1 MQISE
6 PGLSSESAISKKLAL
21 GIDLGTTNSL
31 IAFKNGKKVS
41 LIGDVNGDALIPSV
55 VHFPE
60 NGSVIVGENAKN
72 KLNIDPLN
80 TVSSVKRLIGR
91 GKKDLLNKSNFF
103 PYKFDL
109 SDDRF
114 LKVETRKGIF
124 SPVEISSEI
133 LKFLNKRALEFL
145 KRDID
150 GVVITVPA
158 YFDEA
163 QRQAT
168 KDSATLAGMKVLRL
182 LNEPTAAAIAYGL
195 DLQEEGTVA
204 VYDLGGGTFDISIL
218 RLVKGVFEVLAT
230 GGDASLGGDDFDYA
244 IVNWMIQSL
253 KLNVDGNAKM
263 ESELLLAA
271 RAAKENL
278 SASNQKRSVVINFYE
293 NQLVLSR
300 EQYEDLTQD
309 LVKKTI
315 RACKQTLR
323 DASLKIDEIDNVLL
337 VGGSSRNFN
346 VQTEVKKLFKIQ
358 PRCDLDPD
366 KVVAIGAA
374 YQADILIGNRN
385 DENPL
390 LLDVN
395 PLSLGL
401 ETMGGLVEKIIP
413 RNSTIPI
420 SKVQEFTTF
429 KDGQTAMKLHI
440 VQGERELVTDCRSLA
455 SFEVRDIPPMVAGA
469 AKISVLFQV
478 DADGLLSVEATELSS
493 GEKTSVVVKPSFG
506 LTESEITG
514 MLRDSFDKA
523 EDDHKHRL
531 LAESQVE
538 ADRIIYDLQSAL
550 QLDAKNLL
558 TTEEIENLQLQI
570 ENLQKVRED
579 SEDRDLLIM
588 LTEKLMQ
595 SSESFAE
602 KRMNFSIKK
611 ALSGKTLTQVED
623 EIWCNYKL
631 GDYVWWKGSAKHAAF
646 NMGTED
652 RYTLQITC
660 KK

>member
-1 MQISE
+1 MVLMQISE

-41 LIGDVNGDALIPSV
+41 LIGDENGDALIPSV

-253 KLNVDGNAKM
+253 KLNVDGNVKM

-278 SASNQKRSVVINFYE
+278 STSNQKRSVVINFYE

-300 EQYEDLTQD
+300 DQYEDLTQD

-550 QLDAKNLL
+550 QLDAKNVL

-579 SEDRDLLIM
+579 SEDRDLLMM

-623 EIWCNYKL
+623 EIN
-631 GDYVWWKGSAKHAAF
+631 
-646 NMGTED
+646 
-652 RYTLQITC
+652 
-660 KK
+660 

>member
-41 LIGDVNGDALIPSV
+41 LIGDENGDALIPSV

-114 LKVETRKGIF
+114 IKVKTRKGIF

-218 RLVKGVFEVLAT
+218 KLVKGVFEVLAT

-253 KLNVDGNAKM
+253 KLNVDGNVKM
-263 ESELLLAA
+263 KSELLLAA

-300 EQYEDLTQD
+300 DQYEDLTQD

-440 VQGERELVTDCRSLA
+440 VQGERELVNDCRSLA

-550 QLDAKNLL
+550 QLDAKNVL

-623 EIWCNYKL
+623 EIN
-631 GDYVWWKGSAKHAAF
+631 
-646 NMGTED
+646 
-652 RYTLQITC
+652 
-660 KK
+660 

>member
-41 LIGDVNGDALIPSV
+41 LIGDENGDALIPSV

-253 KLNVDGNAKM
+253 KLNVDGNVKM
-263 ESELLLAA
+263 ESELLLVA

-300 EQYEDLTQD
+300 DQYEDLTQD

-550 QLDAKNLL
+550 QLDAKNVL

-623 EIWCNYKL
+623 EIN
-631 GDYVWWKGSAKHAAF
+631 
-646 NMGTED
+646 
-652 RYTLQITC
+652 
-660 KK
+660 

>member
-41 LIGDVNGDALIPSV
+41 LIGDENGDALIPSV

-253 KLNVDGNAKM
+253 KLNVDGNVKM

-300 EQYEDLTQD
+300 DQYEDLTQD

-550 QLDAKNLL
+550 QLDAKNVL

-588 LTEKLMQ
+588 LTEKLIQ
-595 SSESFAE
+595 SSESFVE

-611 ALSGKTLTQVED
+611 ALSGKTLTQLED
-623 EIWCNYKL
+623 EIN
-631 GDYVWWKGSAKHAAF
+631 
-646 NMGTED
+646 
-652 RYTLQITC
+652 
-660 KK
+660 

>member
-1 MQISE
+1 MVLMQISE

-41 LIGDVNGDALIPSV
+41 LIGDENGDALIPSV

-253 KLNVDGNAKM
+253 KLNVDGNVKM

-550 QLDAKNLL
+550 QLDAKNVL

-623 EIWCNYKL
+623 EIN
-631 GDYVWWKGSAKHAAF
+631 
-646 NMGTED
+646 
-652 RYTLQITC
+652 
-660 KK
+660 

>member
-1 MQISE
+1 MVLMQISE

-31 IAFKNGKKVS
+31 IAFKNDKKVS
-41 LIGDVNGDALIPSV
+41 LIGDENGDALIPSV

-253 KLNVDGNAKM
+253 KLNVDGNVKM

-278 SASNQKRSVVINFYE
+278 STSNQKRSVVINFYE

-300 EQYEDLTQD
+300 DQYEDLTQD

-550 QLDAKNLL
+550 QLDAKNVL

-623 EIWCNYKL
+623 EIN
-631 GDYVWWKGSAKHAAF
+631 
-646 NMGTED
+646 
-652 RYTLQITC
+652 
-660 KK
+660 

>member
-1 MQISE
+1 MVLMQISE

-41 LIGDVNGDALIPSV
+41 LIGDENGDALIPSV

-168 KDSATLAGMKVLRL
+168 KDSATLAGMKDLRL

-230 GGDASLGGDDFDYA
+230 GGVASLGGDDFDYA

-253 KLNVDGNAKM
+253 KLNVDGNVKM

-300 EQYEDLTQD
+300 DQYEDLTQD

-550 QLDAKNLL
+550 QLDAKNVL

-570 ENLQKVRED
+570 ENLQKVREN

-623 EIWCNYKL
+623 EIN
-631 GDYVWWKGSAKHAAF
+631 
-646 NMGTED
+646 
-652 RYTLQITC
+652 
-660 KK
+660 

>member
-1 MQISE
+1 MVLMQISE

-41 LIGDVNGDALIPSV
+41 LIGDENGDALIPSV

-133 LKFLNKRALEFL
+133 LKFLNKRALDFL

-300 EQYEDLTQD
+300 DQYEDLTQD

-550 QLDAKNLL
+550 QLDAKNVL
-558 TTEEIENLQLQI
+558 TIEEIENLQLQI

-611 ALSGKTLTQVED
+611 ALSGKTLTQLED
-623 EIWCNYKL
+623 EIN
-631 GDYVWWKGSAKHAAF
+631 
-646 NMGTED
+646 
-652 RYTLQITC
+652 
-660 KK
+660 

>member
-41 LIGDVNGDALIPSV
+41 LIGDENGDALIPSV

-253 KLNVDGNAKM
+253 KLNVDGNVKM

-278 SASNQKRSVVINFYE
+278 STSNQKRSVVINFYE

-300 EQYEDLTQD
+300 DQYEDLTQD

-550 QLDAKNLL
+550 QLDAKNVL

-570 ENLQKVRED
+570 ENLQKVREN

-623 EIWCNYKL
+623 EIN
-631 GDYVWWKGSAKHAAF
+631 
-646 NMGTED
+646 
-652 RYTLQITC
+652 
-660 KK
+660 

>member
-1 MQISE
+1 MVLMQISE

-41 LIGDVNGDALIPSV
+41 LIGDETGDTLIPSV
-55 VHFPE
+55 VYFPE

-80 TVSSVKRLIGR
+80 TISSVKRLIGR

-114 LKVETRKGIF
+114 LKVETRRGIF

-300 EQYEDLTQD
+300 DQYKDLTQG

-374 YQADILIGNRN
+374 YQADILIGNRI

-550 QLDAKNLL
+550 QLDAKNVL

-570 ENLQKVRED
+570 ENLQKVREN

-623 EIWCNYKL
+623 EIN
-631 GDYVWWKGSAKHAAF
+631 
-646 NMGTED
+646 
-652 RYTLQITC
+652 
-660 KK
+660 

>member
-41 LIGDVNGDALIPSV
+41 LIGDETGDALIPSV

-133 LKFLNKRALEFL
+133 LKFLNKRAVEFL

-278 SASNQKRSVVINFYE
+278 SSSNQKRSVVINFYE

-300 EQYEDLTQD
+300 DQYEDLTQD

-323 DASLKIDEIDNVLL
+323 DANLKIDEIDNVLL

-346 VQTEVKKLFKIQ
+346 VQTEVKKLFNIQ

-366 KVVAIGAA
+366 KVVAMGAA

-440 VQGERELVTDCRSLA
+440 VQGERELVADCRSLA

-493 GEKTSVVVKPSFG
+493 GEKTSVVIKPSFG

-550 QLDAKNLL
+550 QLDAKNVL

-570 ENLQKVRED
+570 GNLQKVRED

-588 LTEKLMQ
+588 LTDKLMQ

-611 ALSGKTLTQVED
+611 ALSGKTLSQVED
-623 EIWCNYKL
+623 EIN
-631 GDYVWWKGSAKHAAF
+631 
-646 NMGTED
+646 
-652 RYTLQITC
+652 
-660 KK
+660 

>member
-1 MQISE
+1 MVLMQISE

-41 LIGDVNGDALIPSV
+41 LIGDENGDALIPSV

-253 KLNVDGNAKM
+253 KLNVDGNVKM

-278 SASNQKRSVVINFYE
+278 STSNQKRSVVINFYE

-300 EQYEDLTQD
+300 DQYEDLTQD

-550 QLDAKNLL
+550 QLDAKNVL

-611 ALSGKTLTQVED
+611 ALSGKTLTQLED
-623 EIWCNYKL
+623 EIN
-631 GDYVWWKGSAKHAAF
+631 
-646 NMGTED
+646 
-652 RYTLQITC
+652 
-660 KK
+660 

>member
-41 LIGDVNGDALIPSV
+41 LIGDENGDALIPSV

-133 LKFLNKRALEFL
+133 LKFLNKRALVFL

-253 KLNVDGNAKM
+253 KLNVDGNVKM

-278 SASNQKRSVVINFYE
+278 STSNQKRSVVINFYE

-300 EQYEDLTQD
+300 DQYEDLTQD

-550 QLDAKNLL
+550 QLDAKNVL

-623 EIWCNYKL
+623 EIN
-631 GDYVWWKGSAKHAAF
+631 
-646 NMGTED
+646 
-652 RYTLQITC
+652 
-660 KK
+660 

>member
-41 LIGDVNGDALIPSV
+41 LIGDENGDALIPSV

-168 KDSATLAGMKVLRL
+168 KDSATLAGMNVLRL

-253 KLNVDGNAKM
+253 KLNVDGNVKM

-278 SASNQKRSVVINFYE
+278 STSNQKRSVVINFYE

-300 EQYEDLTQD
+300 DQYEDLTQD

-550 QLDAKNLL
+550 QLDAKNVL

-570 ENLQKVRED
+570 ENLQKLREN

-623 EIWCNYKL
+623 EIN
-631 GDYVWWKGSAKHAAF
+631 
-646 NMGTED
+646 
-652 RYTLQITC
+652 
-660 KK
+660 

>member
-1 MQISE
+1 MVLMQISE
-6 PGLSSESAISKKLAL
+6 PGLSSTSGINKKLAL

-31 IAFKNGKKVS
+31 VAFKDDNDVS
-41 LIGDVNGDALIPSV
+41 LIGEKSGDALVPSV

-60 NGSVIVGENAKN
+60 NGSCIVGKHAST
-72 KLNIDPLN
+72 KLNTDPLN

-91 GKKDLLNKSNFF
+91 GKEDLSNKSNFF

-109 SDDRF
+109 SDGRF
-114 LKVETRKGIF
+114 LKLQTRRGVF

-133 LKFLNKRALEFL
+133 LKFLNKKAMEFL

-168 KDSATLAGMKVLRL
+168 KDAATLAGMKVLRL

-204 VYDLGGGTFDISIL
+204 VYDLGGGTFDISVL

-230 GGDASLGGDDFDYA
+230 GGDASLGGDDFDYE
-244 IVNWMIQSL
+244 IVNWMIESL
-253 KLNVDGNAKM
+253 KLNVDSNAKM
-263 ESELLLAA
+263 KSDLLITA
-271 RAAKENL
+271 RAAKEDL
-278 SASNQKRSVVINFYE
+278 SSFNDERSVVINF
-293 NQLVLSR
+293 NGSQLVLSR
-300 EQYEDLTQD
+300 DQYEDLTQH
-309 LVKKTI
+309 LVDKTI
-315 RACKQTLR
+315 RVCKRTLR
-323 DASLKIDEIDNVLL
+323 DANLTIDEIDNVLM

-358 PRCDLDPD
+358 PRCDLDPE
-366 KVVAIGAA
+366 KVVVIGATH
-374 YQADILIGNRN
+374 QADILIGNKN
-385 DENPL
+385 GENPL

-440 VQGERELVTDCRSLA
+440 VQGERELVADCRSLA

-478 DADGLLSVEATELSS
+478 DADGLLNVEATELSS
-493 GEKTSVVVKPSFG
+493 GVKTSVVIKPSFG
-506 LTESEITG
+506 LTESEITE
-514 MLRDSFDKA
+514 MLKDSFDKA
-523 EDDHKHRL
+523 EDDHKDRL
-531 LAESQVE
+531 LVESQVE
-538 ADRIIYDLQSAL
+538 ADRIIHDLQSAL
-550 QLDAKNLL
+550 QLDAKNVLSKD
-558 TTEEIENLQLQI
+558 EIKNLQVQMKK
-570 ENLQKVRED
+570 LQKARED
-579 SEDRDLLIM
+579 SEDRELLLM
-588 LTEKLMQ
+588 LTKKLMQ
-595 SSESFAE
+595 ASESFAE
-602 KRMNFSIKK
+602 KRMNFSIKNK
-611 ALSGKTLTQVED
+611 LSGKTVGQVED
-623 EIWCNYKL
+623 EIN
-631 GDYVWWKGSAKHAAF
+631 
-646 NMGTED
+646 
-652 RYTLQITC
+652 
-660 KK
+660 

>member
-1 MQISE
+1 MVLMQISE

-41 LIGDVNGDALIPSV
+41 LIGDENGDALIPSV

-91 GKKDLLNKSNFF
+91 GKKDLLTKSNFF

-253 KLNVDGNAKM
+253 KLNVDGNVKM

-300 EQYEDLTQD
+300 DQYEDLTQD

-550 QLDAKNLL
+550 QLDAKNVL

-623 EIWCNYKL
+623 EIN
-631 GDYVWWKGSAKHAAF
+631 
-646 NMGTED
+646 
-652 RYTLQITC
+652 
-660 KK
+660 

>member
-1 MQISE
+1 MVLMQISE

-41 LIGDVNGDALIPSV
+41 LIGDENGDALIPSV

-253 KLNVDGNAKM
+253 KLNVDGNVKM

-300 EQYEDLTQD
+300 DQYEDLTQD

-315 RACKQTLR
+315 RASKQTLR

-550 QLDAKNLL
+550 QLDAKNVL

-623 EIWCNYKL
+623 EIN
-631 GDYVWWKGSAKHAAF
+631 
-646 NMGTED
+646 
-652 RYTLQITC
+652 
-660 KK
+660 

>member
-1 MQISE
+1 MVLMQISE

-41 LIGDVNGDALIPSV
+41 LIGDENGDALIPSV

-145 KRDID
+145 KRDVD

-253 KLNVDGNAKM
+253 KLNFDGNVKM

-300 EQYEDLTQD
+300 DQYEDLTQD

-550 QLDAKNLL
+550 QLDAKNVL

-623 EIWCNYKL
+623 EIN
-631 GDYVWWKGSAKHAAF
+631 
-646 NMGTED
+646 
-652 RYTLQITC
+652 
-660 KK
+660 

>member
-1 MQISE
+1 MVLMQISE

-41 LIGDVNGDALIPSV
+41 LIGDENGDALIPSV

-80 TVSSVKRLIGR
+80 TVGSVKRLIGR

-253 KLNVDGNAKM
+253 KLNVDGNVKM

-300 EQYEDLTQD
+300 DQYEDLTQD

-550 QLDAKNLL
+550 QLDAKNVL

-623 EIWCNYKL
+623 EIN
-631 GDYVWWKGSAKHAAF
+631 
-646 NMGTED
+646 
-652 RYTLQITC
+652 
-660 KK
+660 

>member
-41 LIGDVNGDALIPSV
+41 LIGDENGDALIPSV

-300 EQYEDLTQD
+300 DQYEDLTQD

-550 QLDAKNLL
+550 QLDAKNVL

-588 LTEKLMQ
+588 LTDKLMQ

-623 EIWCNYKL
+623 EIN
-631 GDYVWWKGSAKHAAF
+631 
-646 NMGTED
+646 
-652 RYTLQITC
+652 
-660 KK
+660 

>member
-1 MQISE
+1 MVLMQISE

-41 LIGDVNGDALIPSV
+41 LIGDENGDALIPSV

-253 KLNVDGNAKM
+253 KLNVDGNVKM

-278 SASNQKRSVVINFYE
+278 STSNQKRSVVINFYE

-300 EQYEDLTQD
+300 DQYEDLTQD

-493 GEKTSVVVKPSFG
+493 GEKTSVAVKPSFG

-550 QLDAKNLL
+550 QLDAKNVL

-623 EIWCNYKL
+623 EIN
-631 GDYVWWKGSAKHAAF
+631 
-646 NMGTED
+646 
-652 RYTLQITC
+652 
-660 KK
+660 

>member
-41 LIGDVNGDALIPSV
+41 LIGDETGDALIPSV

-253 KLNVDGNAKM
+253 KLNVDGNVKM

-300 EQYEDLTQD
+300 DQYEDLTQD

-550 QLDAKNLL
+550 QLDAKNVL

-579 SEDRDLLIM
+579 SGDRDLLIM

-623 EIWCNYKL
+623 EIN
-631 GDYVWWKGSAKHAAF
+631 
-646 NMGTED
+646 
-652 RYTLQITC
+652 
-660 KK
+660 

>member
-1 MQISE
+1 MVLMQISE

-41 LIGDVNGDALIPSV
+41 LIGDENGDALIPSV

-168 KDSATLAGMKVLRL
+168 KDSATLAGMNVLRL

-253 KLNVDGNAKM
+253 KLNVDGNVKM

-300 EQYEDLTQD
+300 DQYEDLTQD

-550 QLDAKNLL
+550 QLDAKNVL

-623 EIWCNYKL
+623 EIN
-631 GDYVWWKGSAKHAAF
+631 
-646 NMGTED
+646 
-652 RYTLQITC
+652 
-660 KK
+660 

>member
-41 LIGDVNGDALIPSV
+41 LIGDENGDALIPSV

-253 KLNVDGNAKM
+253 KLNVDGNVKM

-278 SASNQKRSVVINFYE
+278 STSNQKRSVVINFYE

-300 EQYEDLTQD
+300 DQYEDLTQD

-315 RACKQTLR
+315 RACKKTLR

-550 QLDAKNLL
+550 QLDAKNVL

-623 EIWCNYKL
+623 EIN
-631 GDYVWWKGSAKHAAF
+631 
-646 NMGTED
+646 
-652 RYTLQITC
+652 
-660 KK
+660 

>member
-41 LIGDVNGDALIPSV
+41 LIGDETGDALIPSV

-133 LKFLNKRALEFL
+133 LKFLNKRAVEFL

-253 KLNVDGNAKM
+253 KLNVDGNVKM

-300 EQYEDLTQD
+300 DQYEDLTQD

-493 GEKTSVVVKPSFG
+493 GEKTSVVIKPSFG

-550 QLDAKNLL
+550 QLDAKNVL

-611 ALSGKTLTQVED
+611 ALSGKTLSQVED
-623 EIWCNYKL
+623 EIN
-631 GDYVWWKGSAKHAAF
+631 
-646 NMGTED
+646 
-652 RYTLQITC
+652 
-660 KK
+660 

>member
-1 MQISE
+1 MVLMQISE

-41 LIGDVNGDALIPSV
+41 LIGDENGDALIPSV

-80 TVSSVKRLIGR
+80 TVSSVKRLVGR

-114 LKVETRKGIF
+114 LKVETRKGKY

-253 KLNVDGNAKM
+253 KLNVDGNVKM

-300 EQYEDLTQD
+300 DQYEDLTQD

-455 SFEVRDIPPMVAGA
+455 SFEVRDIPPTVAGA

-550 QLDAKNLL
+550 QLDAKNVL

-588 LTEKLMQ
+588 LTEKLIQ

-623 EIWCNYKL
+623 EIN
-631 GDYVWWKGSAKHAAF
+631 
-646 NMGTED
+646 
-652 RYTLQITC
+652 
-660 KK
+660 

>member
-1 MQISE
+1 MVLMQISE

-31 IAFKNGKKVS
+31 IAFKNDNKVS
-41 LIGDVNGDALIPSV
+41 LIGDENGDALIPSV

-253 KLNVDGNAKM
+253 KLNVDGNVKM

-300 EQYEDLTQD
+300 DQYEDLTQD

-550 QLDAKNLL
+550 QLDAKNVL

-623 EIWCNYKL
+623 EIN
-631 GDYVWWKGSAKHAAF
+631 
-646 NMGTED
+646 
-652 RYTLQITC
+652 
-660 KK
+660 

>member
-1 MQISE
+1 MVLMQISE

-41 LIGDVNGDALIPSV
+41 LIGDENGDALIPSV

-253 KLNVDGNAKM
+253 KLNVDGNVKM

-300 EQYEDLTQD
+300 DQYEDLTQD

-550 QLDAKNLL
+550 QLDAKNVL

-588 LTEKLMQ
+588 LTEKLIQ

-623 EIWCNYKL
+623 EIN
-631 GDYVWWKGSAKHAAF
+631 
-646 NMGTED
+646 
-652 RYTLQITC
+652 
-660 KK
+660 

>member
-1 MQISE
+1 MVLMQISE

-41 LIGDVNGDALIPSV
+41 LIGDENGDALIPSV

-253 KLNVDGNAKM
+253 KLNVDGNVKM

-278 SASNQKRSVVINFYE
+278 STSNQKRSVVINFYE

-300 EQYEDLTQD
+300 DQYEDLTQD
-309 LVKKTI
+309 FVKKTI

-550 QLDAKNLL
+550 QLDAKNVL

-595 SSESFAE
+595 SSELFAE

-623 EIWCNYKL
+623 EIN
-631 GDYVWWKGSAKHAAF
+631 
-646 NMGTED
+646 
-652 RYTLQITC
+652 
-660 KK
+660 

>member
-1 MQISE
+1 MVLMQISE

-41 LIGDVNGDALIPSV
+41 LIGDENGDALIPSV

-253 KLNVDGNAKM
+253 KLNVDGNVKM

-300 EQYEDLTQD
+300 DQYEDLTQD

-358 PRCDLDPD
+358 PRCDLDPA
-366 KVVAIGAA
+366 KVVAKGAA

-550 QLDAKNLL
+550 QLDAKNVL

-623 EIWCNYKL
+623 EIN
-631 GDYVWWKGSAKHAAF
+631 
-646 NMGTED
+646 
-652 RYTLQITC
+652 
-660 KK
+660 

>member
-1 MQISE
+1 MVLMQISE

-41 LIGDVNGDALIPSV
+41 LIGDENGDALIPSV
-55 VHFPE
+55 VHFHE

-204 VYDLGGGTFDISIL
+204 VYDLGGGTFDISVL

-253 KLNVDGNAKM
+253 KLNVDGNVKM

-278 SASNQKRSVVINFYE
+278 STSNQKRSVVINFYE

-300 EQYEDLTQD
+300 DQYEDLTQD

-493 GEKTSVVVKPSFG
+493 GEKTSVVIKPSFG

-550 QLDAKNLL
+550 RLDAKNVL

-623 EIWCNYKL
+623 EIN
-631 GDYVWWKGSAKHAAF
+631 
-646 NMGTED
+646 
-652 RYTLQITC
+652 
-660 KK
+660 

>member
-41 LIGDVNGDALIPSV
+41 LIGDENGDALIPSV

-253 KLNVDGNAKM
+253 KLNVDGNVKM

-300 EQYEDLTQD
+300 DQYEDLTQD

-506 LTESEITG
+506 LTENEITG

-550 QLDAKNLL
+550 QLDAKNVL

-623 EIWCNYKL
+623 EIN
-631 GDYVWWKGSAKHAAF
+631 
-646 NMGTED
+646 
-652 RYTLQITC
+652 
-660 KK
+660 

>member
-41 LIGDVNGDALIPSV
+41 LIGDENGDVLIPSV

-244 IVNWMIQSL
+244 IVNWIIQSL
-253 KLNVDGNAKM
+253 KLNVDGNVKM

-278 SASNQKRSVVINFYE
+278 STSNQKRSVVINFYE

-300 EQYEDLTQD
+300 DQYEDLTQD

-550 QLDAKNLL
+550 QLDAKNVL

-611 ALSGKTLTQVED
+611 VLSGKTLTQVED
-623 EIWCNYKL
+623 EIN
-631 GDYVWWKGSAKHAAF
+631 
-646 NMGTED
+646 
-652 RYTLQITC
+652 
-660 KK
+660 

>member
-41 LIGDVNGDALIPSV
+41 LIGDENGDALIPSV

-60 NGSVIVGENAKN
+60 NGSVVVGENAKN

-253 KLNVDGNAKM
+253 KLNVDGNVKM

-300 EQYEDLTQD
+300 DQYEDLTQD

-550 QLDAKNLL
+550 QLDAKNVL

-623 EIWCNYKL
+623 EIN
-631 GDYVWWKGSAKHAAF
+631 
-646 NMGTED
+646 
-652 RYTLQITC
+652 
-660 KK
+660 

>member
-41 LIGDVNGDALIPSV
+41 LIGDENGDALIPSV

-253 KLNVDGNAKM
+253 KLNVDGNVKM

-278 SASNQKRSVVINFYE
+278 STSNQKRSVVINFYE

-300 EQYEDLTQD
+300 DQYEDLTQD

-550 QLDAKNLL
+550 QLDAKNVL

-588 LTEKLMQ
+588 LTEKLIQ

-623 EIWCNYKL
+623 EIN
-631 GDYVWWKGSAKHAAF
+631 
-646 NMGTED
+646 
-652 RYTLQITC
+652 
-660 KK
+660 

>member
-1 MQISE
+1 MVLMQISE

-41 LIGDVNGDALIPSV
+41 LIGDETGDALIPSV
-55 VHFPE
+55 VHFSE
-60 NGSVIVGENAKN
+60 NGSVFVGENAKN

-253 KLNVDGNAKM
+253 KLNVDGNVKM

-278 SASNQKRSVVINFYE
+278 STSNQKRSVVINFYE

-300 EQYEDLTQD
+300 DQYEDLTQD

-550 QLDAKNLL
+550 QLDAKNVL

-623 EIWCNYKL
+623 EIN
-631 GDYVWWKGSAKHAAF
+631 
-646 NMGTED
+646 
-652 RYTLQITC
+652 
-660 KK
+660 

>member
-1 MQISE
+1 MVLMQISE

-41 LIGDVNGDALIPSV
+41 LIGDETGDTLIPSV
-55 VHFPE
+55 VYFPE

-300 EQYEDLTQD
+300 DQYEDLTQD

-550 QLDAKNLL
+550 QLDAKNVL

-623 EIWCNYKL
+623 EIN
-631 GDYVWWKGSAKHAAF
+631 
-646 NMGTED
+646 
-652 RYTLQITC
+652 
-660 KK
+660 

>member
-1 MQISE
+1 MVLMQISE

-41 LIGDVNGDALIPSV
+41 LIGDETGDALIPSV
-55 VHFPE
+55 VHFSK

-253 KLNVDGNAKM
+253 KLKVDGNAKM

-300 EQYEDLTQD
+300 DQYEDLTQG

-420 SKVQEFTTF
+420 SKIQEFTTF

-550 QLDAKNLL
+550 QLDAKNVL

-588 LTEKLMQ
+588 LTDKLMQ

-623 EIWCNYKL
+623 EIN
-631 GDYVWWKGSAKHAAF
+631 
-646 NMGTED
+646 
-652 RYTLQITC
+652 
-660 KK
+660 

>member
-41 LIGDVNGDALIPSV
+41 LIGDENGDALIPSV

-253 KLNVDGNAKM
+253 KLNVDGNVKM

-278 SASNQKRSVVINFYE
+278 STSNQKRSVVINFYE

-300 EQYEDLTQD
+300 DQYEDLTQD

-550 QLDAKNLL
+550 QLDAKNVL

-588 LTEKLMQ
+588 LTEKLIQ

-611 ALSGKTLTQVED
+611 ALSGKTLTQLED
-623 EIWCNYKL
+623 EIN
-631 GDYVWWKGSAKHAAF
+631 
-646 NMGTED
+646 
-652 RYTLQITC
+652 
-660 KK
+660 

>member
-6 PGLSSESAISKKLAL
+6 PGLSSESAVSQKLAL

-41 LIGDVNGDALIPSV
+41 LIGDETGDALIPSV

-133 LKFLNKRALEFL
+133 LNFLNKRALEFL

-300 EQYEDLTQD
+300 DQYEDLTQG

-346 VQTEVKKLFKIQ
+346 VQTEVKNLFNIQ

-366 KVVAIGAA
+366 KVVAMGAA

-440 VQGERELVTDCRSLA
+440 VQGERELVADCRSLA

-531 LAESQVE
+531 LSESQVE

-550 QLDAKNLL
+550 QLDAKNVL

-588 LTEKLMQ
+588 LTDKLMQ

-623 EIWCNYKL
+623 EIN
-631 GDYVWWKGSAKHAAF
+631 
-646 NMGTED
+646 
-652 RYTLQITC
+652 
-660 KK
+660 